1 MTCNCP
7 EVSAI
12 VLLPI
17 GSQHRRQRRGIGRR
31 QGGLSGRRRRK
42 RRHRVDQVL
51 HLAVEQGLAVTGL
64 ELLHVVGVTQVP
76 VRHRHLVRAADYA
89 HLQTVSHLAEPHLV
103 AADACRGVVLL
114 DGVRSPAST

>member
-17 GSQHRRQRRGIGRR
+17 GRQYRGQRRGIGRR

-51 HLAVEQGLAVTGL
+51 HLAVEQCLAVTGL
-64 ELLHVVGVTQVP
+64 ELLHVVGVTQLP
-76 VRHRHLVRAADYA
+76 VGHRHLVSAADYA
-89 HLQTVSHLAEPHLV
+89 HLQTVGHLAEPQLI
-103 AADACRGVVLL
+103 ATDARRGVVLL

>member
-17 GSQHRRQRRGIGRR
+17 GRQYRGQRRCIGRW

-51 HLAVEQGLAVTGL
+51 HLDVEQCLAVTGL
-64 ELLHVVGVTQVP
+64 ELLHVVGVAQVP
-76 VRHRHLVRAADYA
+76 VGHRHLVRTADHS